1 MTSAFSR
8 LRDFLDRQMRMSHI
22 YQPVMLEVLL
32 AGGGTAS
39 IRDIAVAILAHDE
52 SQIDYYQEIVKKMPG
67 RVLAAH
73 GIVRR
78 EGGSYRLHEDV
89 ETLSAQERDDLIVQ
103 CREAVEK
110 FKAARGAAIWEHRA
124 PGLGIIPGRQRYETL
139 KRAHFRCELCG
150 V

>member
-32 AGGGTAS
+32 ASGGTAS

-67 RVLAAH
+67 RVLAVH

-89 ETLSAQERDDLIVQ
+89 ETERDP
-103 CREAVEK
+103 ATT
-110 FKAARGAAIWEHRA
+110 ARGSKA
-124 PGLGIIPGRQRYETL
+124 PACQTP
-139 KRAHFRCELCG
+139 
-150 V
+150 